1 MNSFTPCLVQY
12 ILILCLRMDA
22 SDIIGE
28 AERGDLIEIKRT
40 VKSAPY
46 MVCFSINRTNEL

>member
-1 MNSFTPCLVQY
+1 MNSFTSCLVQY
-12 ILILCLRMDA
+12 ILILYLRMNA